1 MLTAIIDVIKLY
13 NSRLTSNEKE
23 YSQTL
28 CHCAIM
34 KGESTHL
41 LVNSASAPSTD
52 RSSTF
57 SLPQW
62 RNTCCLPLRHLCLPS
77 KAAILILCWT
87 AIVGVGYYAAVNFAA
102 LLITSNVHHYRRIL
116 IHDVIILY
124 ATLAL
129 VLIFYPLSGFIADVF
144 CGRLKMVKSSV
155 VVLLISFVLI
165 AIALVVMKTMK
176 YHSFTHDQGILV
188 IILACLS
195 LFLFIIGLV
204 GYQANII
211 LLGLDQLFEA
221 PSQYLSLFIHYAT
234 WIFHSGALPWVT
246 IIPQLICIN
255 LKHSIKSVLYALTAP
270 ILLVFIVLLL
280 ISHCKPVRRWFHSQP
295 EQHNPYKTVY
305 NVLKFAK
312 NHKHPLQRSAFTYS
326 DNFLPSRLDFAKER
340 YGGPFTT
347 EQVENVK
354 TFFRIL
360 LTLSALGP
368 VFALE
373 VPASVFVFPL
383 FSIHILKFHQIDYK
397 ICDSEL
403 LWDIHMGSGS
413 LMTII
418 SVLFL
423 FPGYIWIIFSLLRKK
438 IPKLFT
444 RLGIGVVLCLFGVV
458 SLLVIDTVGHAVN
471 QASPSNYTRCL
482 FQAVP
487 SSPINPNLDMHWAVL
502 IPPNLLL
509 GIGPLLVIATTLEFI
524 SAQSPQSM
532 KGLLVGVFFAI
543 RGLFQF
549 LNSISILPLSL
560 KQPWA
565 NEEVIEHPPVTNCG
579 FVYLALTSVTGF
591 IGLILFSLAAKRYK
605 YRTRDE
611 GIFRQQ
617 DVEEIYD
624 RYITQDQTGSFTSD

>member
-1 MLTAIIDVIKLY
+1 ML
-13 NSRLTSNEKE
+13 SRLTSNEKE
-23 YSQTL
+23 YSQTF
-28 CHCAIM
+28 CHCMIM

-41 LVNSASAPSTD
+41 LVNTASAPSTD

-57 SLPQW
+57 SLSQR
-62 RNTCCLPLRHLCLPS
+62 RNTYCLPLRHLCLPS
-77 KAAILILCWT
+77 KAAILILCWM
-87 AIVGVGYYAAVNFAA
+87 AIVGVAYYAAVNFAA
-102 LLITSNVHHYRRIL
+102 VLIASNVHHYSSIL
-116 IHDVIILY
+116 IHDVISY

-129 VLIFYPLSGFIADVF
+129 VLIFYPLSGFVADVF
-144 CGRLKMVKSSV
+144 CGRLKMVKSSL

-165 AIALVVMKTMK
+165 GTTLVIAKTMK
-176 YHSFTHDQGILV
+176 HHYFYSFTHDQGILV

-211 LLGLDQLFEA
+211 QLGLDQLFEA
-221 PSQYLSLFIHYAT
+221 PSQYLGLFIHYAT

-255 LKHSIKSVLYALTAP
+255 LRHSTKSVLYALTAP

-280 ISHCKPVRRWFHSQP
+280 ISHWKPVRRWFHSQP

-312 NHKHPLQRSAFTYS
+312 NHKHPLQRSAFTYG

-373 VPASVFVFPL
+373 VPASVFIFPL
-383 FSIHILKFHQIDYK
+383 FSIHIVSYFKFHQIGTEV
-397 ICDSEL
+397 CDSEL
-403 LWDIHMGSGS
+403 LWDLHMGSGS

-423 FPGYIWIIFSLLRKK
+423 FPGYIWIVFSLFRKK

-471 QASPSNYTRCL
+471 QGSPSNYTRCL
-482 FQAVP
+482 FRAVP
-487 SSPINPNLDMHWAVL
+487 SLPINPNLDMHWAVL

-509 GIGPLLVIATTLEFI
+509 GIGPLLVTATTLEFI

-565 NEEVIEHPPVTNCG
+565 SEEMIEHPPVTNCG

-624 RYITQDQTGSFTSD
+624 RYITQDQMDSLTPD